1 MVNQISQRQYS
12 QRQLRVGELV
22 KQNLGELFI
31 RNEAKLPNI
40 NSKHHKNL
48 IRRNT
53 MDNFLSIFS
62 RLWSDEKAQNRI
74 GEDQIRIWAKTEY
87 GRDWVHAYNYY
98 LTNGQMPKE
107 NSRGLNNVQ

>member
-1 MVNQISQRQYS
+1 MA
-12 QRQLRVGELV
+12 
-22 KQNLGELFI
+22 LGKDQVTPETDRGIASL
-31 RNEAKLPNI
+31 
-40 NSKHHKNL
+40 KHHKNL